1 MIPLPQVQKIFL
13 YREPVDMRKSFDGLA
28 AVASQQLL
36 ENPLSDSLF
45 AFFNKR
51 RSMVKLLFWDN
62 GGLTIVAKRLE
73 KGTFQMP
80 RSTESKVELSP
91 TDLQLILE
99 GINLGSIRYRK
110 RYNPMK

>member
-1 MIPLPQVQKIFL
+1 MIPLPSVQSIYL

-28 AVASQQLL
+28 AVASQKVQ
-36 ENPLSDSLF
+36 ENPLSGALF

-51 RSMVKLLFWDN
+51 RSMVKLLFWDK
-62 GGLTIVAKRLE
+62 GGLTIIAKRLE

-80 RSTESKVELSP
+80 PFGEKKVEIST

-99 GINLGSIRYRK
+99 GINLSSIRYRK
-110 RYNPMK
+110 RYNPLE